1 MCVYLVWKKKC
12 FFKHVRQMW
21 SKSVQKKRW
30 AISCATL
37 SPSSWNSTGTP
48 HCGQGHV
55 HASKWP
61 VVRWWW
67 SVAVSLSASAGLLL
81 QHGRGHEGSS
91 SRREAGRFF
100 NLASSCCPACLGYLL
115 HDKSRGAPLCHD
127 LLPLLLEFRSVKKA
141 GECWGES
148 GLKKKK
154 KGAGCHTLWE
164 HKV

>member
-1 MCVYLVWKKKC
+1 
-12 FFKHVRQMW
+12 MW
-21 SKSVQKKRW
+21 SKFVQEERW

-37 SPSSWNSTGTP
+37 SPGSWSSMGTP

-81 QHGRGHEGSS
+81 QPERGHEGSS
-91 SRREAGRFF
+91 SRRGRNTNRRILQPHLFLLPSLSLEPSARQILLMTFYLWSWGF
-100 NLASSCCPACLGYLL
+100 NEHVSKYGLWS
-115 HDKSRGAPLCHD
+115 DQWESRGASESAD
-127 LLPLLLEFRSVKKA
+127 WKT
-141 GECWGES
+141 WGF
-148 GLKKKK
+148 
-154 KGAGCHTLWE
+154 GCRTLWE